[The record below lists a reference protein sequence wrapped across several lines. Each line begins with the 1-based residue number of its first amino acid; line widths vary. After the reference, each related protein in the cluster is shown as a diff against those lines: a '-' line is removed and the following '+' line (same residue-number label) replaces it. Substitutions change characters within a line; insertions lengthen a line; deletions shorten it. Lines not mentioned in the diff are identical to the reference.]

1 MPTAFVGRR
10 TVPTQEQGRRG
21 ISASRPRRSRG
32 LGGVPQSFR
41 ALGGAPQ
48 SLRRRRR
55 CAAGNRSAALDF
67 VRLLVVLLVPLLA
80 FGWLRGEKTVT
91 LQVDGRSQRM
101 QTHAR
106 TVGELLE
113 RAGVEVDPHDLLAP
127 GRSSALADGMAVE
140 FVDARKVTVVQGGKE
155 QHLVV
160 PALRAEDVVAALEDS
175 GEHELVSHAP
185 FTPVHDGM
193 VLEVGV
199 PVSVTV
205 VADGREHEVATW
217 EGTTVAEVLEQL
229 GLTLGE
235 HDRIKPAADATLEGG
250 ATIVIRRVTQTV
262 EVRQVAVPPP
272 VIERKT
278 ADLPAGVRREVRPG
292 REGRLNVVETVTLV
306 DGVEESR
313 IRDREKVLVAPLT
326 RIVEV
331 GTARLPDSSAPKL
344 PPPLDA
350 KRLQTGMA
358 SWYDF
363 GNGFTAAHRTLPKGT
378 MVTVTNLATGK
389 SVRVRINDRG
399 PFIRGRIIDLNRPA
413 FAALATPSEG
423 VIDVRI
429 TW

>member
-1 MPTAFVGRR
+1 
-10 TVPTQEQGRRG
+10 
-21 ISASRPRRSRG
+21 
-32 LGGVPQSFR
+32 
-41 ALGGAPQ
+41 
-48 SLRRRRR
+48 
-55 CAAGNRSAALDF
+55 
-67 VRLLVVLLVPLLA
+67 VLLVPLLA

-91 LQVDGRSQRM
+91 LQVDGRPQRV

-106 TVGELLE
+106 TVGELLD
-113 RAGVEVDPHDLLAP
+113 RAGVQVDPHDLLAP

-140 FVDARKVTVVQGGKE
+140 FVDARKVTVLQGGKQ

-160 PALRAEDVVAALEDS
+160 PALRAEDVVAALNAHGAGDQ
-175 GEHELVSHAP
+175 ELVSPAP
-185 FTPVHDGM
+185 LAPVHDGM

-205 VADGREHEVATW
+205 VADGREHEVAAW
-217 EGTTVAEVLEQL
+217 QGMTVAEVLERL
-229 GLTLGE
+229 GLTVGDD
-235 HDRIKPAADATLEGG
+235 DRIEPAAGATLEPG
-250 ATIVIRRVTQTV
+250 AKIVIQRVTRTV

-278 ADLPAGVRREVRPG
+278 ADLPAGARREVRPG
-292 REGRLNVVETVTLV
+292 REGRLNVVETITWV

-313 IRDREKVLVAPLT
+313 VRDREKVIVAPLT
-326 RIVEV
+326 RIVDV
-331 GTARLPDSSAPKL
+331 GTARLPESSAPKL
-344 PPPLDA
+344 RPPLDA

-363 GNGFTAAHRTLPKGT
+363 GDGFTAAHRTLPKGT
-378 MVTVTNLATGK
+378 MVTVTNLANDK

-413 FAALATPSEG
+413 FAALATPLEG